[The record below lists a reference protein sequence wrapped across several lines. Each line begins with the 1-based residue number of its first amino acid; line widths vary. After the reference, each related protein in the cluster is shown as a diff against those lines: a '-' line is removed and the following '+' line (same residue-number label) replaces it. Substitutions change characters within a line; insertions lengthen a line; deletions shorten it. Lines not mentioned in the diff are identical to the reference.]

1 MDRVTVIRKG
11 HDLSLLALHQEI
23 VRLDAKINAISI
35 NDLGS
40 GDVTA
45 LRSISS
51 KDVVF
56 LLGTGLPSS
65 RLPELV
71 GYVNCRYFFNDRP
84 FRCEKI
90 GDKRYQQ
97 EAVAKVAPQYAIETH
112 SIGSVDGAKLQYP
125 VLVKPPD
132 GTCGRGVR
140 LLEDVEDFR
149 RSRKASL
156 IVQPFIRN
164 DGDWRVVVID
174 GKAVS
179 AIKRVGRIGQVTNNI
194 ATGSYAIAERDPA
207 VLERVFEV
215 AEAAAAALEFD
226 YVGIDVIRDLDD
238 GGFYFLEANERAT
251 FETSQLLTG
260 INIAEILSR
269 SILARM

>member
-1 MDRVTVIRKG
+1 MGQIVILRKS
-11 HDLSLLALHQEI
+11 HDLSILALHQELTFADCEPVVMAVNKLESSDI
-23 VRLDAKINAISI
+23 ETL
-35 NDLGS
+35 S
-40 GDVTA
+40 G
-45 LRSISS
+45 LSS
-51 KDVVF
+51 EDVVF
-56 LLGTGLPSS
+56 LLSTDLPSS
-65 RLPELV
+65 RLPDLV
-71 GYVNCRYFFNDRP
+71 GHVSCRYFVNATP

-97 EAVAKVAPQYAIETH
+97 GVVARVAPQYAIETH
-112 SIGSVDGAKLQYP
+112 SIGSVDGAKLQFP

-140 LLEDVEDFR
+140 LLDNAEDFR
-149 RSRKASL
+149 RSTNSSL

-194 ATGSYAIAERDPA
+194 ATGSYAIAERNPA

>member
-1 MDRVTVIRKG
+1 MKKVVVIRKS
-11 HDLSLLALHQEI
+11 HDLSLLALHQEMAMLG
-23 VRLDAKINAISI
+23 VDLVAMSVNRLDSVDIS
-35 NDLGS
+35 
-40 GDVTA
+40 A
-45 LRSISS
+45 LRGILSS
-51 KDVVF
+51 DVVF
-56 LLGTGLPSS
+56 LLSTDLPSS
-65 RLPELV
+65 RLPGLV
-71 GYVNCRYFFNDRP
+71 GYVNCRYFFNARP
-84 FRCEKI
+84 FRCGKI

-97 EAVAKVAPQYAIETH
+97 DAVARVAPQYAVETH
-112 SIGSVDGAKLQYP
+112 SIGSVDGAKLQFP

-140 LLEDVEDFR
+140 LLENTEDFR
-149 RSRKASL
+149 RSRKMSL

-194 ATGSYAIAERDPA
+194 ATGSYAVAERDLG

-226 YVGIDVIRDLDD
+226 YVGIDVIRDLDN
-238 GGFYFLEANERAT
+238 GEFYFLEANERAT
-251 FETSQLLTG
+251 FETSQMLTG
-260 INIAEILSR
+260 INIAGILSR